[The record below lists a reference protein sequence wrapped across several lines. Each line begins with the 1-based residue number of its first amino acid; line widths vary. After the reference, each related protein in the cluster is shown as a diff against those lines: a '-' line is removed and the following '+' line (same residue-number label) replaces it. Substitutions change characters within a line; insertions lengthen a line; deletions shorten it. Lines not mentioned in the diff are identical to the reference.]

1 MRPDLQPL
9 RTVLCRSFAGFLD
22 RVEPGLRQEHRLGQA
37 AFLDPAAF
45 EDWPAADRRRVG
57 LIADLAA
64 IPPGGRGIT
73 VLVQI
78 EPRVGRA
85 AALER
90 RLLRYYLWLLARRRR
105 PVRLIAI
112 DLYGLHG
119 LHGLQGGPPEVQ
131 PRAIVETWRGRERL
145 HLPYR
150 LLRLAGC
157 PLEDWLGLTPK

>member
-1 MRPDLQPL
+1 MPLDLQPFRTAL
-9 RTVLCRSFAGFLD
+9 RRSFAGFLD
-22 RVEPGLRQEHRLGQA
+22 RVEPGLRQEHRLGEV

-64 IPPGGRGIT
+64 APPGARGVT

-112 DLYGLHG
+112 DLYGL
-119 LHGLQGGPPEVQ
+119 QGGTPGVH

-145 HLPYR
+145 HLPYK
-150 LLRLAGC
+150 LLRLAGH

>member
-9 RTVLCRSFAGFLD
+9 RAVLCRSFASFLD

-37 AFLDPAAF
+37 AFLDPATF

-64 IPPGGRGIT
+64 IPPGARGIT

-112 DLYGLHG
+112 DLYGL
-119 LHGLQGGPPEVQ
+119 QGGPPGIQ

-150 LLRLAGC
+150 LLRLAGR